1 MPAYTGGQQTR
12 AGGDAPE
19 EPGKG
24 AERSAMRARISEW
37 RAVPGAQ
44 SERQAA
50 VPDARGHGRSESGE
64 AGPGP
69 HGGRRQHS
77 GGNQEIASSNYRW
90 EAGLKADW
98 ASGIHDPASG
108 MERNED
114 DNSAGGSKMNGGIPE
129 DQFDQLKCYI
139 LGLLMRERGHSGRI
153 RYRPSKI

>member
-1 MPAYTGGQQTR
+1 MLIYAGELQTR
-12 AGGDAPE
+12 AGRDAQE

-44 SERQAA
+44 SDRQTA

-69 HGGRRQHS
+69 DGGPRQHS
-77 GGNQEIASSNYRW
+77 SGNQEIAGSDYRW

-98 ASGIHDPASG
+98 S
-108 MERNED
+108 
-114 DNSAGGSKMNGGIPE
+114 
-129 DQFDQLKCYI
+129 
-139 LGLLMRERGHSGRI
+139 SGRQ
-153 RYRPSKI
+153 